1 MSPAPP
7 PRTEAAPRTGTTPP
21 RVTVGGGA
29 LGLRDLA
36 AIAAGAPV
44 DLDPGVKARILPSR
58 ALVEEVLRKGE
69 AVYGVNTGFGA
80 LKSVRVPDDEV
91 ERLQLNLL
99 RSHAAG
105 YGAELEAGAVRLM
118 LALRA
123 HSLAHGMSGVRLELI
138 ERLLAML
145 ERDILPVVPS
155 RGSLGASGD
164 LIPLAHLALTLVG
177 EGEARRGGRVAPAGE
192 HLREAKLAPL
202 TLQAKEGLALI
213 NGTQAA
219 AALGALAVNEA
230 FEVLRAAHATCALTI
245 EALRG
250 SAKPFLAPVHEARP
264 HPGQV
269 LSAAVMRRLLEGSG
283 ILASHQGCARVQDPY
298 SLRCAPQVFGSS
310 IQAARY
316 AQGVLLIEVN
326 SVTDNPL
333 CFPDRPEGEQI
344 VSAGNFHGQPLAQAL
359 DFLAI
364 GMAEVGSIAERRT
377 FLLLD
382 PAKSDLPPFLS
393 REAGLTSGLMIVQ
406 YLQAALVSEN
416 KMLAQPASVDSIPT
430 SAGQEDHVS
439 MAMHA
444 AVKALT
450 LVRNVRRIVA
460 AELLCAAQGIEFLRP
475 LRSSAPLEALLRE
488 LRELVPP
495 LDQDRRTDR
504 DLDRLD
510 AWIHEGGPARA
521 ARVESLAS

>member
-1 MSPAPP
+1 VVRVTPSRRAVE
-7 PRTEAAPRTGTTPP
+7 TAAPRSPSG
-21 RVTVGGGA
+21 VVVGGNPLTLA
-29 LGLRDLA
+29 DLA
-36 AIAAGAPV
+36 AIAAGSEVALAP
-44 DLDPGVKARILPSR
+44 DAAARVAPSR
-58 ALVEEVLRKGE
+58 ALVEDVLRRGD

-80 LKSVRVPDDEV
+80 LKSVRVPEGDV
-91 ERLQLNLL
+91 GRLQLNLL

-105 YGAELEAGAVRLM
+105 YGPELEPAAVRLM

-123 HSLAHGMSGVRLELI
+123 HSLSLGMSGVRIELI
-138 ERLLAML
+138 RHLLALL
-145 ERDILPVVPS
+145 ERGVLPVVPS

-164 LIPLAHLALTLVG
+164 LIPLAHLALALVG
-177 EGEARRGGRVAPAGE
+177 EGEARLDGTVAPAAE
-192 HLREAKLAPL
+192 QLRRAGIAPL
-202 TLQAKEGLALI
+202 ALQAKEGLALI

-219 AALGALAVNEA
+219 AALGSLALLES
-230 FEVLRAAHATCALTI
+230 FEILGAAHAACALSV
-245 EALRG
+245 EAMRG
-250 SAKPFLAPVHEARP
+250 SANPFDPRVHAARP
-264 HPGQV
+264 HPGQTA
-269 LSAAVMRRLLEGSG
+269 SASAVRRLLEGSG
-283 ILASHQGCARVQDPY
+283 ILASHARCARVQDPY
-298 SLRCAPQVFGSS
+298 SLRCAPQVLGAS

-316 AQGVLLIEVN
+316 ARDVLLTEVN

-333 CFPDRPEGEQI
+333 CFADTGDV

-444 AVKALT
+444 AVKAVALT
-450 LVRNVRRIVA
+450 RNVRRIVA

-475 LRSSAPLEALLRE
+475 LRTSAPLEALLLGIRE
-488 LRELVPP
+488 RVPP
-495 LDQDRRTDR
+495 LDGDRRQDQ
-504 DLDRLD
+504 DLARLD
-510 AWIHEGGPARA
+510 AWIAEGG
-521 ARVESLAS
+521 ASRSAGVASFAVGS

>member
-1 MSPAPP
+1 VTAA
-7 PRTEAAPRTGTTPP
+7 RAAADRAAPA
-21 RVTVGGGA
+21 RVTVGGPPLTLA
-29 LGLRDLA
+29 DLA
-36 AIAAGAPV
+36 AVAAGSAVSLAPESASRV
-44 DLDPGVKARILPSR
+44 AASR
-58 ALVEEVLRKGE
+58 ALVDEVLRRGE

-105 YGAELEAGAVRLM
+105 YGPELEPAAVRLM

-123 HSLAHGMSGVRLELI
+123 HSLALGMSGVRPALI
-138 ERLLAML
+138 EHLLAML
-145 ERDILPVVPS
+145 AEGVLPVVPS

-164 LIPLAHLALTLVG
+164 LIPLAHLALAAVG
-177 EGEARRGGRVAPAGE
+177 EGEARRGGRVAAAAE
-192 HLREAKLAPL
+192 HLSAAGLSPI

-219 AALGALAVNEA
+219 AALGALALLES
-230 FEVLRAAHATCALTI
+230 FEILGAAHAACALSI

-250 SAKPFLAPVHEARP
+250 SAKPFDARVHAARP
-264 HPGQV
+264 HPGQTA
-269 LSAAVMRRLLEGSG
+269 SAAAVRRLLEGSG
-283 ILASHQGCARVQDPY
+283 ILASHSGCARVQDPY
-298 SLRCAPQVFGSS
+298 SLRCAPQVLGAS

-316 AQGVLLIEVN
+316 ARAVLLTEVN

-333 CFPDRPEGEQI
+333 CFADSGE
-344 VSAGNFHGQPLAQAL
+344 VLSAGNFHGQPLAQAL

-364 GMAEVGSIAERRT
+364 GMAEVGAVAERRT

-382 PAKSDLPPFLS
+382 SSKSDLPPFLS

-406 YLQAALVSEN
+406 YLQASLVSEN

-450 LVRNVRRIVA
+450 LTRNVRRIVA

-475 LRSSAPLEALLRE
+475 LRSSAPLEALHAGVRS
-488 LRELVPP
+488 RVPP
-495 LDQDRRTDR
+495 LVADRRQDQDLAS
-504 DLDRLD
+504 LDD
-510 AWIHEGGPARA
+510 WIAESGAARA
-521 ARVESLAS
+521 AGIESFADGPVAEGGGR

>member
-1 MSPAPP
+1 VLA
-7 PRTEAAPRTGTTPP
+7 
-21 RVTVGGGA
+21 
-29 LGLRDLA
+29 DLA
-36 AIAAGAPV
+36 AVAAGA
-44 DLDPGVKARILPSR
+44 GVGLAPSAKPRIAASR
-58 ALVEEVLRKGE
+58 ALVEEVLRRGE

-80 LKSVRVPDDEV
+80 LKSVRVPDEDV
-91 ERLQLNLL
+91 EPLQLNLI

-105 YGAELEAGAVRLM
+105 YGPELEPEAVRLM

-123 HSLAHGMSGVRLELI
+123 HSLALGMSGVRPLLI
-138 ERLLAML
+138 DHLLAML
-145 ERDILPVVPS
+145 AADVLPVVPS

-164 LIPLAHLALTLVG
+164 LIPLAHLALALVG
-177 EGEARRGGRVAPAGE
+177 EGEARRAGRLGPAAE
-192 HLREAKLAPL
+192 QLRAARLAPV

-219 AALGALAVNEA
+219 AALGALALLEG
-230 FEVLRAAHATCALTI
+230 FEVLRAAHAVCALTV

-250 SAKPFLAPVHEARP
+250 SAKPFDARVHAARP

-269 LSAAVMRRLLEGSG
+269 ASAAAVRRLLEGSG
-283 ILASHQGCARVQDPY
+283 ILSSHAACARVQDPY
-298 SLRCAPQVFGSS
+298 SLRCAPQVLGAS

-316 AQGVLLIEVN
+316 ARDVLLTEVN

-333 CFPDRPEGEQI
+333 CFAEQGDV

-364 GMAEVGSIAERRT
+364 GMAEVGAVSERRT

-382 PAKSDLPPFLS
+382 PSKSDLPPFLS

-450 LVRNVRRIVA
+450 LTRNVRRIVA
-460 AELLCAAQGIEFLRP
+460 AEMVCAAQGIEFLRP
-475 LRSSAPLEALLRE
+475 LRSSAPLEALHAGIRE
-488 LRELVPP
+488 RVPP
-495 LDQDRRTDR
+495 LTADRRQDQD
-504 DLDRLD
+504 LARLD
-510 AWIHEGGPARA
+510 AWIAEGGASRA
-521 ARVESLAS
+521 AGVESFAEESVAQRGAR

>member
-1 MSPAPP
+1 VSPAPRP
-7 PRTEAAPRTGTTPP
+7 ASAAAPRTGATPP
-21 RVTVGGGA
+21 RVTVGGEA
-29 LGLRDLA
+29 LDLEELA

-44 DLDPGVKARILPSR
+44 VLDPGVKARILPSR
-58 ALVEEVLRKGE
+58 ALVEALLRKGE

-105 YGAELEAGAVRLM
+105 FGPELEAGAVRLM

-123 HSLAHGMSGVRLELI
+123 HSLAHGMSGVRLELV
-138 ERLLAML
+138 ERLLELL

-177 EGEARRGGRVAPAGE
+177 EGEARRGGRMAPAAE

-230 FEVLRAAHATCALTI
+230 FEVLGAAHATCALTVD
-245 EALRG
+245 ALRG

-264 HPGQV
+264 HPGQM
-269 LSAAVMRRLLEGSG
+269 LSAAVVRRLLEGSG
-283 ILASHQGCARVQDPY
+283 ILASHEGCGRVQDPY
-298 SLRCAPQVFGSS
+298 SLRCAPQVLGSS

-316 AQGVLLIEVN
+316 AKDVLVTEVN

-377 FLLLD
+377 FILLD
-382 PAKSDLPPFLS
+382 ASKSDLPPFLS

-460 AELLCAAQGIEFLRP
+460 AELLCAAQAIEFLRP
-475 LRSSAPLEALLRE
+475 LRSSAPLEAMLRE
-488 LRELVPP
+488 LRDRVPP
-495 LDQDRRTDR
+495 VDQDRRTDR

-521 ARVESLAS
+521 AGMESLAS